1 MKKRIGI
8 IGLGDIAQKV
18 YLPLLSANEQVE
30 IVGLSSRTTAT
41 VTKVADQYR
50 IGGRFDSLEDLLK
63 VKPDAVFIHSPTET
77 HYEIVMDCL
86 KQGVAVY
93 VDKPLSYSLAESAAM
108 AEFALKQEI
117 LLAVGFNRRFAPM
130 YLRSKAWLE
139 EAGGFEQCTVT
150 KHRTKL
156 QKHSARHTLHD
167 DLIHMLDLLLWLGG
181 DKHEILHYAQQTDEA
196 GRLLIGTG
204 SLAFTNGDQRSGTR
218 YGQFSM
224 VRRAGSDLEKLEL
237 HGSFR
242 SAEVVNM
249 DSAILSAS
257 TASPQISSFGSWD
270 GVLHRRGFAGIVDHF
285 IHCLDHPEACSVSAA
300 HVLAVHELAD
310 RLSPS

>member
-18 YLPLLSANEQVE
+18 YLPLLAADEQVE
-30 IVGLSSRTTAT
+30 IVGLSSRTSAT
-41 VTKVADQYR
+41 VARVADQYR
-50 IGGRFDSLEDLLK
+50 IGGRFDSLEGLLEA
-63 VKPDAVFIHSPTET
+63 KPDAVFIHSPTET
-77 HYEIVMDCL
+77 HYELVMECL
-86 KQGVAVY
+86 NHGVSVY
-93 VDKPLSYSLAESAAM
+93 VDKPLSYRLVESAAM
-108 AEFALKQEI
+108 VEFALKQEV

-130 YLRSKAWLE
+130 YLQSKAWLE

-150 KHRTKL
+150 KHRTNL

-181 DKHEILHYAQQTDEA
+181 DRHEILHYAQQTDEA
-196 GRLLIGTG
+196 GRLLMGTG
-204 SLAFTNGDQRSGTR
+204 SLAFTNEDQSDGSR

-224 VRRAGSDLEKLEL
+224 VRRAGSDMEKLEL

-257 TASPQISSFGSWD
+257 SASPQISSFGSWD
-270 GVLHRRGFAGIVDHF
+270 GVLHRRGFAGIVEHF
-285 IHCLDHPEACSVSAA
+285 LHSLDQPAACSVSAE
-300 HVLAVHELAD
+300 HVIAVHELAD
-310 RLSPS
+310 RL